1 MPIIWLALHI
11 RLPIAILTQPLV
23 AVLRTPVRMSSSHSS
38 STISRWAESS
48 PHILSS
54 DNIPQH
60 TCTNHNRECGYL
72 DRFIIVLL
80 PDIPSWLG
88 STSRHRWY
96 ALQEM
101 NDRRFHIKYLV
112 RLKYSASN
120 AKFPTIINLQYEKYV
135 CLLFQLPIQNYYLFW
150 GDTIRLYSSN
160 EVATNS
166 NTTASQCTSLAGYNC
181 LAKASCHPEVLTIV
195 TLTNTKTWIT
205 NYLAWMKGILQTSA
219 QRRISTSVQSW
230 NERRPSNYP
239 GVYCVPH

>member
-1 MPIIWLALHI
+1 MYAPPYPLSLLIHLFLDKLRPIIWLALHI

-23 AVLRTPVRMSSSHSS
+23 AVLRTFSTHVIWPFN

-48 PHILSS
+48 PQILSS

-72 DRFIIVLL
+72 DQFIFILL

-112 RLKYSASN
+112 RIKYSASN
-120 AKFPTIINLQYEKYV
+120 AKFPTNINLQYEKYV
-135 CLLFQLPIQNYYLFW
+135 CLLFQLPIQNYYRFLGGIPSASTPQTKLQPILILLPYNVLLW
-150 GDTIRLYSSN
+150 LVYITALQRLAAIQKYSP
-160 EVATNS
+160 
-166 NTTASQCTSLAGYNC
+166 L
-181 LAKASCHPEVLTIV
+181 
-195 TLTNTKTWIT
+195 
-205 NYLAWMKGILQTSA
+205 
-219 QRRISTSVQSW
+219 
-230 NERRPSNYP
+230 
-239 GVYCVPH
+239 